1 MSSGISRWP
10 VLMSLALLG
19 PAAAATAQGQP
30 QMAAVIVND
39 RTVTETNGG
48 AVLVKLFLSIVDP
61 SKLYAQSSWPSRSV
75 TVLLSTTG
83 GTATAGTSCGGAGVD
98 YVSVNGLTLTIDSA
112 HKSVDFSIT
121 VCGDSQDEPDETFL
135 INLSNAT
142 GALIQDP
149 QAQVTLT
156 DDDPPPALQVND
168 VTVTEGAA
176 GAVSNA
182 VFTVALTGS
191 RQNAVSVSYTVTNRS
206 ATAGSCGTANADYAT
221 TSGALTFAPNQPTQT
236 LTIPVCGDGVREGNE
251 QFEVRFTGAT
261 NVTIQDGTGLGS
273 ITDDEPLP
281 TLSILTEV
289 QRSEPGKGGQ
299 LTVLATFPV
308 TLAGPPTAQTVL
320 VSFATAP
327 GTATAG
333 ACLASAGLQTGDY
346 VTQTGTLSFAPGVT
360 TQEIRV
366 PICGDSASDPN
377 ETFTV
382 TLSNPVNATIAQGV
396 GVGTIR

>member
-1 MSSGISRWP
+1 
-10 VLMSLALLG
+10 VEFN
-19 PAAAATAQGQP
+19 
-30 QMAAVIVND
+30 V
-39 RTVTETNGG
+39 
-48 AVLVKLFLSIVDP
+48 
-61 SKLYAQSSWPSRSV
+61 
-75 TVLLSTTG
+75 
-83 GTATAGTSCGGAGVD
+83 
-98 YVSVNGLTLTIDSA
+98 
-112 HKSVDFSIT
+112 T
-121 VCGDSQDEPDETFL
+121 VCGDSQDEPDETFVL
-135 INLSNAT
+135 NLSNPT
-142 GALIQDP
+142 GAVIQDP
-149 QAQVTLT
+149 QAQLT
-156 DDDPPPALQVND
+156 IIDDDPPPSLQVND

-182 VFTVALTGS
+182 VFTVTLTGS
-191 RQNAVSVSYTVTNRS
+191 RQHAISVSYAVANRS
-206 ATAGSCGTANADYAT
+206 ATAGSCGTANADYAN

-251 QFEVRFTGAT
+251 QFEVRFTAT
-261 NVTIQDGTGLGS
+261 NVTIQDGTGVGS

-289 QRSEPGKGGQ
+289 QRSEPGKVGQ
-299 LTVLATFPV
+299 PTVLATFPV

-333 ACLASAGLQTGDY
+333 ACLMSVGLQSGDY

-360 TQEIRV
+360 TQDIRV

-382 TLSNPVNATIAQGV
+382 TLSNPVNATIAQAV